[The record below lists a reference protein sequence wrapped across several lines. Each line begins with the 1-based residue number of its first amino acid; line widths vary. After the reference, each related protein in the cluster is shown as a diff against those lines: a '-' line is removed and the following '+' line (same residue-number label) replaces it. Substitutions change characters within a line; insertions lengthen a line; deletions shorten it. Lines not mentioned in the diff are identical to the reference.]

1 MDNCIQDVYKAVYR
15 LAEAMKKQFS
25 REKVVGKIDFDLFAF
40 DDRLIKVKYGNSTNA
55 DGGTMS
61 FDSLLENVNK
71 HTKDYM
77 INVIITD
84 AGFSDV
90 NEDKVN
96 NFIDGLGG
104 IILFITNVN
113 NDKIKNI
120 AKNKSDKLFYILA
133 DANFTVGDDK
143 DK

>member
-1 MDNCIQDVYKAVYR
+1 M
-15 LAEAMKKQFS
+15 
-25 REKVVGKIDFDLFAF
+25 
-40 DDRLIKVKYGNSTNA
+40 
-55 DGGTMS
+55 
-61 FDSLLENVNK
+61 LENVNK